1 MLKLKSK
8 AAKMWPMHQ
17 DDQEKY
23 TLWDLAKYFLWL
35 GSFGL
40 GGPMALI
47 GYMQRDLVEKRRWL
61 SHEDYLHGLAL
72 AQVCPGPVA
81 TQLAIYFGW
90 LKGRV
95 VGATLI
101 AFCLLFPSFVLVTL
115 LAIFYI
121 NNVGVG
127 WVVGAFYGI
136 GAAVIAI
143 ILKSA
148 YKLALLTCKR
158 ERILW
163 AIFLA
168 AVVISPLYTSKIFL
182 ILLSGGLVAMCVKAP
197 PFFSSHFPHFIAA
210 PFLFTGINGEA
221 GSGIITKLA
230 LLFAWAGAF
239 VFGSGL
245 AIIPILQPIVVE
257 EYQWLTT
264 TQFVD
269 AVSVGLITP
278 GPALI
283 TSAFIGYL
291 VAGLV
296 GALVSVVA
304 VFLPCYLCVLI
315 LAPIYQ
321 KIRKNHAVKSFVSG
335 ITSAAAGVML
345 GACIVLG
352 RGSLVDAATTAIFIA
367 TLLLLFFAKK
377 IPDPF
382 LIILAGIVGYIIKN

>member
-1 MLKLKSK
+1 MQSTE
-8 AAKMWPMHQ
+8 
-17 DDQEKY
+17 QEEY
-23 TLWDLAKYFLWL
+23 TIWDLAKYFLWL

-72 AQVCPGPVA
+72 AQMCPGPVA

-90 LKGRV
+90 LKARAF
-95 VGATLI
+95 GATLI
-101 AFCLLFPSFVLVTL
+101 AFCLLLPSFVLVTA

-121 NNVGVG
+121 HNIGVG

-168 AVVISPLYTSKIFL
+168 AVVLSPLYTSKIFL
-182 ILLSGGLVAMCVKAP
+182 ILFMGGVVALCAKSLNSP
-197 PFFSSHFPHFIAA
+197 FPHFFIL
-210 PFLFTGINGEA
+210 PLFYSGINGEA
-221 GSGIITKLA
+221 ASGTITKLA

-245 AIIPILQPIVVE
+245 AIIPILQPIVVD

-291 VAGLV
+291 VAGLT
-296 GALVSVVA
+296 GAIVSVIA
-304 VFLPCYLCVLI
+304 VFLPCYLCVLL
-315 LAPIYQ
+315 LAPIYT
-321 KIRKNHAVKSFVSG
+321 KFRKNHAVRGFVSG

-352 RGSLVDAATTAIFIA
+352 RGALIDGPTTFIFIG
-367 TLLLLFFAKK
+367 TLLFLFFIQK

-382 LIILAGIVGYIIKN
+382 LIIGAGIIGYIIKN